1 MTTRPFEAFFKGQ
14 ELMQQAEAK
23 FKRDQRREHLKTR
36 NRLVWEI
43 QEAERAG
50 DFELASM
57 IRERANRVNKK
68 LRG

>member
-1 MTTRPFEAFFKGQ
+1 MPRPFETFFKGQ
-14 ELMQQAEAK
+14 EMMNQAEIQY
-23 FKRDQRREHLKTR
+23 KRNERRKHLKLR
-36 NRLVWEI
+36 NQLIWEI
-43 QEAERAG
+43 QVAERAG